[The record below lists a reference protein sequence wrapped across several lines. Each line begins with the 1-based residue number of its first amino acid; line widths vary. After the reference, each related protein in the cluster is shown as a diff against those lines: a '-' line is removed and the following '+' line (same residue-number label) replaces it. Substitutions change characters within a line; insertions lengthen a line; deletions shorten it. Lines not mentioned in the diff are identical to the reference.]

1 MAAVNIKL
9 SYRLLMFNSR
19 FSLNHMKKINI
30 INDNIITNKINLS
43 T

>member
-1 MAAVNIKL
+1 MAAKNIKL
-9 SYRLLMFNSR
+9 SVRLLMFNSR
-19 FSLNHMKKINI
+19 FSLNHMIKINV